1 MLRLDTEGDIL
12 SIIYDDDWDGEAEV
26 FIKEE
31 DARKLMNDLYDY
43 FENKDR
49 EAWAKILTR
58 RKESGTL

>member
-1 MLRLDTEGDIL
+1 MLRLDTEGDVL
-12 SIIYDDDWDGEAEV
+12 SIIYDDWDGEAEI

-43 FENKDR
+43 FESKDR
-49 EAWAKILTR
+49 EALAKILTR